1 MQQIVKL
8 SDFGIEGKMIRN
20 ELTEKKVFTSKKC
33 IQILDRKKKYCKI
46 CFKAIGENA
55 GGYIIINDNYTI
67 SANSETVMEITSP
80 TQLEIKLV
88 ISAESSLEFGE
99 LLFED
104 IEERLSL
111 SDVCTSESDVLVI
124 VPNYPS
130 FMNLYYCAFA
140 HSRNKEYQKKG
151 LKIQVASIN
160 SSNWYESLYEIDGV
174 SVLSGNYE
182 SLKKLLSSRRYK
194 TIVTHFVDEYLF
206 SIFDGY
212 VYPTDELIFICHG
225 PETVYRYLEN
235 VTRPYFTKPI
245 EKTNCE
251 ESFSLRDKYVKK
263 YSQLDNV
270 EWVFVSKW
278 LKEYSEEQQNITFKH
293 SRVINNVM
301 NEELF
306 PYSPKKAE
314 DRKKILII
322 RKFDNII
329 QHSIDQSVLAILE
342 LSRRDYFSDLT
353 FEIYGDGDYYDI
365 LIEPLKQFENV
376 HFHRTFIPNNRIS
389 EIHKKSG
396 ILLLPS
402 RHDAHA
408 VAMGE
413 GASSG
418 LVVVGSNVTSNP
430 YFMQE
435 DRFHTLADP
444 EDPIALANII
454 ERLYLNPDEFM
465 MISRELSKF
474 TRENFNT
481 ESTVGKEI
489 ALIKEKLE
497 RAHNEEYQIEKKVND
512 IPILTIVVPA
522 YNVEKYIEK
531 CVMSLLNHRN
541 SFKTEIIIVND
552 GSQDNTLMIAKRME
566 KISKGIVKVVD
577 KENGGHGSTINV
589 GLEMAKGKY
598 FRLVDGDDWVDGEN
612 LAKLIDIM
620 ECDNSD
626 LILTKGSY
634 EYVETSLLKN
644 IIDYDM
650 LSEGKQYRFDDLVYK
665 GYGFLTYGPLLTTA
679 NYKTELLRKA
689 NFKLSEKKPYVDME
703 FNSFSIKYIDTVKYY
718 DLDIY
723 RYLIGREGQ
732 TISREY
738 WKKKYKDHV
747 YIIFNILK
755 QISNSDFGKMKK
767 KYIYTRIISQMVDSQ
782 IFMYDAALAWNEIDG
797 FLTQLKKFPE
807 AYVASMNYIEEKK
820 GNCQLI
826 LRKYKNKKGNTPII
840 VPGKYESIADDAI
853 LNAISNKR
861 SLKWYVK
868 KTMKFILPYGL
879 VRYILQRS

>member
-1 MQQIVKL
+1 
-8 SDFGIEGKMIRN
+8 
-20 ELTEKKVFTSKKC
+20 
-33 IQILDRKKKYCKI
+33 
-46 CFKAIGENA
+46 
-55 GGYIIINDNYTI
+55 
-67 SANSETVMEITSP
+67 
-80 TQLEIKLV
+80 
-88 ISAESSLEFGE
+88 
-99 LLFED
+99 
-104 IEERLSL
+104 
-111 SDVCTSESDVLVI
+111 
-124 VPNYPS
+124 
-130 FMNLYYCAFA
+130 
-140 HSRNKEYQKKG
+140 
-151 LKIQVASIN
+151 
-160 SSNWYESLYEIDGV
+160 
-174 SVLSGNYE
+174 
-182 SLKKLLSSRRYK
+182 
-194 TIVTHFVDEYLF
+194 
-206 SIFDGY
+206 
-212 VYPTDELIFICHG
+212 
-225 PETVYRYLEN
+225 
-235 VTRPYFTKPI
+235 
-245 EKTNCE
+245 
-251 ESFSLRDKYVKK
+251 
-263 YSQLDNV
+263 
-270 EWVFVSKW
+270 
-278 LKEYSEEQQNITFKH
+278 
-293 SRVINNVM
+293 
-301 NEELF
+301 
-306 PYSPKKAE
+306 
-314 DRKKILII
+314 
-322 RKFDNII
+322 
-329 QHSIDQSVLAILE
+329 
-342 LSRRDYFSDLT
+342 
-353 FEIYGDGDYYDI
+353 
-365 LIEPLKQFENV
+365 
-376 HFHRTFIPNNRIS
+376 
-389 EIHKKSG
+389 
-396 ILLLPS
+396 
-402 RHDAHA
+402 
-408 VAMGE
+408 MGE